1 MARTQER
8 RERAEDSSVGAT
20 PRQARLPSGPV
31 GRLLAS
37 VGNLSN
43 SFSAIHGRYAQSHGL
58 GVRGIWTLSAI
69 SEGHASPGD
78 IARLMLLPPSV
89 ISGDLAG
96 LLDGGLIERQRHGGD
111 GRRLVYSL
119 TDAGRDLLSDA
130 HQAYVAVLGD
140 KIASYPPGEIDHMLR
155 VLYEISQHVRAVVE
169 GPSE

>member
-1 MARTQER
+1 MADKKDQGD
-8 RERAEDSSVGAT
+8 AGVGAAR
-20 PRQARLPSGPV
+20 RQARLPSGPI

-78 IARLMLLPPSV
+78 ISRLMMLPPSV
-89 ISGDLAG
+89 ISGDLAS
-96 LLDGGLIERQRHGGD
+96 LLEGGLIERQRHDGD

-119 TDAGRDLLSDA
+119 TAAGRDMLSDA
-130 HQAYVAVLGD
+130 HQAYVEVLGD
-140 KIASYPPGEIDHMLR
+140 KIASYPPGEIDRMLR
-155 VLYEISQHVRAVVE
+155 LLYEISQHVRTFVE
-169 GPSE
+169 ASPE